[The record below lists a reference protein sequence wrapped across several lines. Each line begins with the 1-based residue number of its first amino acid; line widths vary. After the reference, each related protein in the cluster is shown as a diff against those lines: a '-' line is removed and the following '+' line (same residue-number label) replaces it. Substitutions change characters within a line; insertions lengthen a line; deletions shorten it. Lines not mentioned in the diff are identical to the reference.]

1 MSLSYGDESTIRPE
15 VGGLELFLRKSMMQ
29 CHLKFLEA
37 SRKKYDAISSGIH
50 ERLILSLSTCS
61 KLHRIAPNSL
71 LASLARVFASNS
83 LLAS

>member
-1 MSLSYGDESTIRPE
+1 MSPSYGDESTIRPE

-50 ERLILSLSTCS
+50 ERLI
-61 KLHRIAPNSL
+61 
-71 LASLARVFASNS
+71 F
-83 LLAS
+83 

>member
-37 SRKKYDAISSGIH
+37 SREKYDAISS
-50 ERLILSLSTCS
+50 RMMQ
-61 KLHRIAPNSL
+61 
-71 LASLARVFASNS
+71 
-83 LLAS
+83 

>member
-37 SRKKYDAISSGIH
+37 SRKKYDAISSDLDIGADDVTTSGPSYRCGRQGRTR
-50 ERLILSLSTCS
+50 EC
-61 KLHRIAPNSL
+61 K
-71 LASLARVFASNS
+71 
-83 LLAS
+83 